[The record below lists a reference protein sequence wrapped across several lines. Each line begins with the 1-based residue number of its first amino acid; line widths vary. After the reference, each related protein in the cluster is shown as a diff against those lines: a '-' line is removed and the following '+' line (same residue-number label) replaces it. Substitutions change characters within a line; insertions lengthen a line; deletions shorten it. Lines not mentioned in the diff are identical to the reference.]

1 MSDIRIQD
9 DLYRYVNDEWIAQ
22 AVIPSDQP
30 STGGFYV
37 LHEDLEK
44 LLLQEF
50 KDMIKKDEYPN
61 DYLKK
66 ACLLYQVALNTKKRN
81 RDGIKP
87 ALKRLNKI
95 LKLKN
100 YANLNRNLKELI
112 LDGYNLPFSLEIMED
127 MKNTDKYALYVG
139 APRTI
144 LPDSAYYKP
153 GMEQQK
159 EMMFQL
165 WKGMATGALSQTN
178 LTPEEQA
185 LFLEDTIK
193 FDAVIASLVK
203 TREELTE
210 YTKLYN
216 PMTLRRV
223 STLLKPLKFKKLVL
237 DTFGQEIDEIIVQDV
252 KFLKGFKEVLR
263 EDNFEEFKHWSYVM
277 NLLDYLQFLSE
288 DLRFLGG
295 TFMRALTGV
304 QEMESAEK
312 FSYIIAQQVYS
323 EPVGIYYGKK
333 YFGEKAKADVTEM
346 VYEILNKYK
355 ERVKKNEILTEET
368 KKKAIAKLDV
378 TIVRMGYPDKIS
390 KIYDKLDF
398 DPKDN
403 LLNICY
409 GIKRITIEDLIENFF
424 KPVNKEKWDMPGH
437 MVNACFNPF
446 KNSITFPAAIL
457 QAPFYSIKQ
466 TRSQNLGGIGAVIG
480 HEISHSFDN
489 NGSKF
494 DEKGNLANW
503 WTKEDFK
510 KFEKKTKDMVKQFEG
525 ITLPWGK
532 VNAQLTVS
540 ENIADNGGVA
550 VTLDI
555 MHDTKDANF
564 EEYFM
569 NWARIWRMKAN
580 EGYLQ
585 LLLQLDE
592 HGPSYLRA
600 NMPPRNFPEWYETF
614 KVTKKDQMYIAPN
627 KRVVIW

>member
-22 AVIPSDQP
+22 AVIPSDKP
-30 STGGFYV
+30 LTGGFAV
-37 LHEDLEK
+37 LEEDLEK

-50 KDMIKKDEYPN
+50 NDMVKKDEYPN

-66 ACLLYQVALNTKKRN
+66 ACLLYQIALNTKKRN

-87 ALKRLNKI
+87 ALKKLNKI

-112 LDGYNLPFSLEIMED
+112 LDDYNLPFSLEIIED

-312 FSYIIAQQVYS
+312 FSYNLAQHLYS

-333 YFGEKAKADVTEM
+333 YFGEEAKADVTEM

-378 TIVRMGYPDKIS
+378 TIVSMGYPDKVS
-390 KIYDKLDF
+390 EIYNKLDF

-403 LLNICY
+403 LLNICFRL
-409 GIKRITIEDLIENFF
+409 KRITIEDLIENFF

-525 ITLPWGK
+525 ITLPWGT
-532 VNAQLTVS
+532 VNPQLTVS

-592 HGPSYLRA
+592 HGPNYLRA